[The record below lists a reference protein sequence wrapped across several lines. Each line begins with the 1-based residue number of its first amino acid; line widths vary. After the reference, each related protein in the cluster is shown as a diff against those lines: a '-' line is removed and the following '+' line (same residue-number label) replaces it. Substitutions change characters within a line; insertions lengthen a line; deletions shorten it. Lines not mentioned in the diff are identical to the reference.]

1 MSTYARIPVRN
12 PAYGARAVDDETVF
26 LSPAG
31 DEIHSLDEVG
41 TFIWQQIDGRRSVAD
56 ILAALVAEYEVEE
69 NEARADL
76 AAFVEELAGR
86 KLITFA

>member
-1 MSTYARIPVRN
+1 MSNFARIPVRN

-41 TFIWQQIDGRRSVAD
+41 TFIWQQIDGRRTIAD
-56 ILAALVAEYEVEE
+56 ILAALLAEYEVEE
-69 NEARADL
+69 DEARADL

-86 KLITFA
+86 QLITFV